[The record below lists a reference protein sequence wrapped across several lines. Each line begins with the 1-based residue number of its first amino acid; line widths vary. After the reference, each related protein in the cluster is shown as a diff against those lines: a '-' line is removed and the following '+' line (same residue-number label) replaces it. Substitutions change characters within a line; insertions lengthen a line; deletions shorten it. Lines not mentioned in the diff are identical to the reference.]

1 MKTFKEFQKNSGK
14 LVAGY
19 ASIGHYRSI
28 DIPEHPDNLDNI
40 PVGYFSIGNR
50 PEVIIKNQLKEWIYQ
65 VIILIS

>member
-40 PVGYFSIGNR
+40 PVGYLNLKK
-50 PEVIIKNQLKEWIYQ
+50 PQKNLVLFATMIH
-65 VIILIS
+65 IL